1 VGDYCRKMKSTIGL
15 HDLGVHGPGA
25 RPSSQRSAGPSQQLR
40 GRADAA
46 HAPAVNT
53 HLPLQVRDALTL
65 ELTRPPPTHTCLDYV
80 FSLVLHL
87 SRTRRCPTTVLRL
100 AARLSPWCSSP
111 RAERGW
117 MGPWGPPRTRWGVVG
132 RPPRLRPLLSL
143 LFPEVR
149 PGRTSLTRGHGVSP
163 CGPTGSGRGASSP
176 APACGHGHECHL
188 LRADLDPTP
197 ST

>member
-65 ELTRPPPTHTCLDYV
+65 ELTRPPPPHTPASTTSSASSSTSRALV
-80 FSLVLHL
+80 VAPPPSFASL
-87 SRTRRCPTTVLRL
+87 P
-100 AARLSPWCSSP
+100 A
-111 RAERGW
+111 
-117 MGPWGPPRTRWGVVG
+117 
-132 RPPRLRPLLSL
+132 SL
-143 LFPEVR
+143 LGAPP
-149 PGRTSLTRGHGVSP
+149 PGPNGG
-163 CGPTGSGRGASSP
+163 GWGRGGRRGRGGGSWDAHPGSDPSSRSSSRRY
-176 APACGHGHECHL
+176 ALAEL
-188 LRADLDPTP
+188 L
-197 ST
+197 

>member
-65 ELTRPPPTHTCLDYV
+65 ELTRPPPHTHLPRLRLQPRPPPLAHSSLPHHRPSPRCPPL
-80 FSLVLHL
+80 SLVLL
-87 SRTRRCPTTVLRL
+87 P
-100 AARLSPWCSSP
+100 
-111 RAERGW
+111 
-117 MGPWGPPRTRWGVVG
+117 
-132 RPPRLRPLLSL
+132 
-143 LFPEVR
+143 
-149 PGRTSLTRGHGVSP
+149 PGRTGVD
-163 CGPTGSGRGASSP
+163 GAVGAAEDAVGGRGTPTQA
-176 APACGHGHECHL
+176 
-188 LRADLDPTP
+188 PTP
-197 ST
+197 PLAPLPGGTPWPNFSNPWSWRISMWPHRVREGGLVPCTSLRPWSRVPPPTR